1 MRIYTIDDC
10 EFISVTS
17 VLDLVSKGEMIL
29 DWAAVQACNYLAD
42 HLGNSSL
49 TFPELLDQASKN
61 YQSVK
66 NEACD
71 IGSQVHHLIEQN
83 IKGIWVDIKGLRPEV
98 RNGFLAFLKWKRQ
111 FNVKF
116 IHSELQVV
124 SKKHCY
130 AGTLDA
136 IISIGGGGQRLVV
149 DWKTSGAFHDTFP
162 LQVCAYQEAAR
173 EMRIQTD
180 GVAVVRFDK
189 YTGAFEFQDYTKGR
203 ERHLNSWLKLLDFFY
218 AYKQRRLRNN
228 PRASGAE
235 FKAKAR
241 MVA

>member
-10 EFISVTS
+10 EYISVTS
-17 VLDLVSKGEMIL
+17 VLDMVNKGDMLL
-29 DWAAVQACNYLAD
+29 DWASTQACNYLAD
-42 HLGNSSL
+42 HLGNSNL

-71 IGSQVHHLIEQN
+71 IGSQVHFLIEQN
-83 IKGIWVDIKGLRPEV
+83 TKGIWVDIKDLRPEV
-98 RNGFLAFLKWKRQ
+98 RNGFLAFLSWKRK
-111 FNVKF
+111 FNPKF

-124 SKKHCY
+124 SKKFCY
-130 AGTLDA
+130 AGTLD
-136 IISIGGGGQRLVV
+136 SIVSIQGRLLVV
-149 DWKTSGAFHDTFP
+149 DWKTSGALHDTFP
-162 LQVCAYQEAAR
+162 LQICAYQQAAK
-173 EMRIQTD
+173 EMKIHTD

-189 YTGAFEFQDYTKGR
+189 YTGAYEFQDYTKGR
-203 ERHLNSWLKLLDFFY
+203 EKYLHSWLKLLDFFY

-228 PRASGAE
+228 QRASGAE
-235 FKAKAR
+235 FKAR

>member
-1 MRIYTIDDC
+1 MRTYTIDDC
-10 EFISVTS
+10 EYISVTS
-17 VLDLVSKGEMIL
+17 VLDTINKGDILL
-29 DWAAVQACNYLAD
+29 DWASTQACNYLAD
-42 HLGNSSL
+42 NLGNTNL

-61 YQSVK
+61 YLSVK

-71 IGSQVHHLIEQN
+71 IGSEVHFLIEQN
-83 IKGIWVDIKGLRPEV
+83 IKGIWVDIRVLRPEV
-98 RNGFLAFLKWKRQ
+98 RNGFLAYLSWKRK

-124 SKKHCY
+124 SKRFSY
-130 AGTLDA
+130 EGTLDA
-136 IISIGGGGQRLVV
+136 IVSINGKLILV
-149 DWKTSGAFHDTFP
+149 DWKTSGALYETFP

-173 EMRIQTD
+173 EMKIHTD

-203 ERHLNSWLKLLDFFY
+203 EKHLHSWLKLLDFFY

-235 FKAKAR
+235 FKAAR